1 MQFKKIIDSEL
12 FDHQNVLRKVIE
24 QLSGDIEAAT
34 ILILDSLKKGGKVI
48 IFGNGGSASDAQH
61 FAGELIGR
69 YKNNRPSLAAI
80 SLNTDTSVLTCIAND
95 FGYEDIFSRQI
106 ESLAN
111 QNDIA
116 IGISTGGTS
125 KNVINGLLSA
135 KNRKC
140 KTIGF
145 SGKGGGSFEEICDLN
160 IIAPSS
166 STARIQEVHIVIIH
180 LICEILEEEFS

>member
-95 FGYEDIFSRQI
+95 W
-106 ESLAN
+106 L
-111 QNDIA
+111 
-116 IGISTGGTS
+116 
-125 KNVINGLLSA
+125 
-135 KNRKC
+135 
-140 KTIGF
+140 
-145 SGKGGGSFEEICDLN
+145 
-160 IIAPSS
+160 
-166 STARIQEVHIVIIH
+166 
-180 LICEILEEEFS
+180 